1 MFPRDSMRK
10 HFEYL
15 LAGGLLLGVL
25 LSVPEGCT
33 LRPNMAP
40 KFIKESV
47 TFTYPLEAYD
57 QKIEGTVVLRIF
69 INESGHVQKAQVLQ
83 SSGFAVLDSSALA
96 FAENARFRPGR
107 VNGKDRG
114 MWLAWPLVYTFDSIA
129 EDTKKW
135 ESKVRETQYK
145 AERAKPPDID
155 AAQYQL
161 LVYYRGMARKV
172 VEDRDRELNK
182 TILAVVDPT
191 VRRQWQRY
199 ENVWPMSFLLFLDYL
214 HRFPEGSQSKTARE
228 YLLDYLKYEIS
239 LLRYSVPPENER
251 ERRLQEELL
260 QDLREY
266 TARHFPDSAS

>member
-1 MFPRDSMRK
+1 MLFRYITQG
-10 HFEYL
+10 HFGYL

-25 LSVPEGCT
+25 ISLPERCAPP
-33 LRPNMAP
+33 PNMAP

-69 INESGHVQKAQVLQ
+69 VNESGQVQKAQVWR

-96 FAENARFRPGR
+96 FAEKARFKPGR
-107 VNGKDRG
+107 VNGNDRG
-114 MWLAWPLVYTFDSIA
+114 MWLTWPLVYTFDSIA

-135 ESKVRETQYK
+135 QEKVRETQYQ
-145 AERAKPPDID
+145 AERAKPPDTD

-161 LVYYRGMARKV
+161 LVYYRGMARKMV
-172 VEDRDRELNK
+172 DDRDRTLNA
-182 TILAVVDPT
+182 TILAVVDPAI
-191 VRRQWQRY
+191 RRHWQRY
-199 ENVWPMSFLLFLDYL
+199 EDIWPMSFLLFLDYL
-214 HRFPEGSQSKTARE
+214 YRFPEGSQYKTARE

-239 LLRYSVPPENER
+239 LLRYSIPPENER
-251 ERRLQEELL
+251 ESRLQKELL

-266 TARHFPDSAS
+266 MSSQFPNASL